1 MRNTWFRFDDLLVDE
16 GNYTLRLANEEMI
29 QAYFDGSDWYE
40 IKQERKIT
48 EEISF
53 IFVNLR
59 DDAIQIKIAKSVSI
73 RNQSEGRKGVRQEDI
88 SQADE
93 ESPC

>member
-16 GNYTLRLANEEMI
+16 GNYTLRLANEEMM
-29 QAYFDGSDWYE
+29 QGYFDGSDWYD
-40 IKQERKIT
+40 IKQEQKIT

-73 RNQSEGRKGVRQEDI
+73 RNESESRKGVRQEDI

-93 ESPC
+93 EPAC

>member
-16 GNYTLRLANEEMI
+16 GNYTLRLANEEMM
-29 QAYFDGSDWYE
+29 QGYFDGSDWYD

-73 RNQSEGRKGVRQEDI
+73 RNESEARKGVRQEDI

-93 ESPC
+93 ELAY

>member
-1 MRNTWFRFDDLLVDE
+1 MRKTWVRFTDILVDE
-16 GNYTLRLANEEMI
+16 DDYIVWLFNEEII
-29 QAYFDGSDWYE
+29 QAYFDGSDWYHVKE
-40 IKQERKIT
+40 ERKIN

-53 IFVNLR
+53 IFVNLI
-59 DDAIQIKIAKSVSI
+59 DDAIQVQITKSLLI
-73 RNQSEGRKGVRQEDI
+73 RNESESRKGVRQEDI

>member
-16 GNYTLRLANEEMI
+16 GNYTLRLANEEMM
-29 QAYFDGSDWYE
+29 QGYFDGSDWYD

-73 RNQSEGRKGVRQEDI
+73 RNQSEARKGVRQEDI
-88 SQADE
+88 S
-93 ESPC
+93 

>member
-1 MRNTWFRFDDLLVDE
+1 MRNTWFRFDDLFVDE
-16 GNYTLRLANEEMI
+16 GNYTLRLANEEMM
-29 QAYFDGSDWYE
+29 QGYFDGSDWYD

-73 RNQSEGRKGVRQEDI
+73 RNQSESRKGVRQEDI

-93 ESPC
+93 EPAC

>member
-16 GNYTLRLANEEMI
+16 GNYTLRLANEEMM
-29 QAYFDGSDWYE
+29 QGYFDGNDWYD
-40 IKQERKIT
+40 IKQERRIT

-59 DDAIQIKIAKSVSI
+59 DDAIQIKITKSVSI
-73 RNQSEGRKGVRQEDI
+73 RNQSESRKGVRQEDI

-93 ESPC
+93 ELAY

>member
-1 MRNTWFRFDDLLVDE
+1 VRNTWFRFDDLLVDE
-16 GNYTLRLANEEMI
+16 GNYTLRLANEEMM
-29 QAYFDGSDWYE
+29 QGYFDGSDWYD
-40 IKQERKIT
+40 IKQEQKIT

-73 RNQSEGRKGVRQEDI
+73 RNESESRKGVRQEDI
-88 SQADE
+88 SKADE
-93 ESPC
+93 EPAC